1 MPTRYA
7 LDVELK
13 SIVTGDV
20 VSGANPTTRQN
31 ARKDV
36 KKIFE
41 EKYAAAAIPTR
52 DRKAASRSRQYG
64 GRSAGTVAAAAC
76 VCGARRAAA
85 PAAHAARR
93 PACGD
98 EHREAGSHRSCSA
111 GRTLLLTLRR
121 FAPDAVR
128 CSGSSVLAQAEA
140 RGADHLQR
148 RQPPCFSAA
157 RPLDE
162 CSSMIL
168 RFRCGTHER
177 CLPRSQVQ
185 QLHEDGQEQVVLPE
199 AAVLD
204 ALYAC
209 Y

>member
-76 VCGARRAAA
+76 VWRRARWLLHRRLALPDDRLVETSIA
-85 PAAHAARR
+85 R
-93 PACGD
+93 PAV
-98 EHREAGSHRSCSA
+98 
-111 GRTLLLTLRR
+111 T
-121 FAPDAVR
+121 
-128 CSGSSVLAQAEA
+128 
-140 RGADHLQR
+140 
-148 RQPPCFSAA
+148 AA
-157 RPLDE
+157 
-162 CSSMIL
+162 
-168 RFRCGTHER
+168 
-177 CLPRSQVQ
+177 
-185 QLHEDGQEQVVLPE
+185 
-199 AAVLD
+199 AALV
-204 ALYAC
+204 AHC
-209 Y
+209 C